1 MADIRTLREAV
12 EAGTLHKEKYGGMSL
27 ATACYPRD
35 QNGRMLPDAGG
46 WSDGN
51 VIDAYHGSLGAANA
65 LHDALLP
72 GWVARPQI
80 GGAGAGVSFWHCTI
94 EDWES
99 GEEIHVHNMPT
110 PARAWLIAIL
120 KALEAR
126 ANG

>member
-1 MADIRTLREAV
+1 MSDIRTLREAV
-12 EAGTLHKEKYGGMSL
+12 EAGTLHKEKYGGMPL

-51 VIDAYHGSLGAANA
+51 VIDAYHGSLDAAKA

-72 GWVARPQI
+72 NYGYGVGPWGARVWLNSDEP
-80 GGAGAGVSFWHCTI
+80 T
-94 EDWES
+94 WERPVRQ
-99 GEEIHVHNMPT
+99 EVDLDFA

-120 KALEAR
+120 KALESR
-126 ANG
+126 DNG